1 MAPTMGSCLV
11 TEADVQEAFL
21 AAPPLIA
28 KQIMNLTVKQP
39 RWISDMYQTE
49 AFPLGNGAEMQ
60 QLILRG
66 MMPQVERG
74 FDKWKKISSNAGCE
88 PCAGPD
94 CSYNWTQFGG
104 TGIERKIMQLM
115 ERDFRSPTYCIKE
128 IQTTAHYEQIFGQIV
143 LNLYAQIAFFKEQNI
158 GFNYFT
164 SLLKKFVV
172 DSSGARPNPQ
182 NPYVYRPLGTSRIS
196 TLNIEILQQFYEYL
210 RVMPDAVPY
219 DNVNGSPIYAME
231 CSAQLLSRLYRDDP
245 SLRQDA
251 RFSGLANDLLM
262 KYNFMSTTQGM
273 FINAPILLPRRFAI
287 TPITGEPV
295 EILPYV
301 NGIPMEIGAF
311 TGINPD
317 WVNPAIATHEEVSLH
332 GKYPFKVMYLPT
344 AQTLG
349 QNTSFGPEMS
359 FMNAWQWVN
368 PLTVE
373 DPFRRVG
380 QFVTAATI
388 GLAPQYSE
396 AMFGILVERPKVGL
410 MATWLPEPSCPPTP
424 ADCDNTVPDVG
435 CPCPLILTSSIN
447 PVNGNSLLTLAT
459 PLSPVPEVDD
469 DIEFGID
476 TGGYI
481 TGTVES
487 VASDG
492 SAVEVSFPDGT
503 DLGTCD
509 QFTSIFCDN
518 TLGCSANVQ
527 MATAGATTW
536 TLILSNA
543 IKADTA
549 SDVVTLTYGN
559 GTQVNATVSS
569 VNMSTLTWVVDPTGT
584 LVDNVNGVVSICVP
598 TATDATCG
606 SCTGPSY
613 EQCET

>member
-1 MAPTMGSCLV
+1 MAPNMGSCLV

-28 KQIMNLTVKQP
+28 QEIMNLTVRQP

-74 FDKWKKISSNAGCE
+74 FDAWKKISSNAGCE

-115 ERDFRSPTYCIKE
+115 ERDFRSPSYCIKE

-143 LNLYAQIAFFKEQNI
+143 QNLYAQIAFFKEQNI

-172 DSSGARPNPQ
+172 DSSGAKPNPQ
-182 NPYVYRPLGTSRIS
+182 NPYVYRPLGTAKIS
-196 TLNIEILQQFYEYL
+196 TLNIEILQQFYEYM

-219 DNVNGSPIYAME
+219 DNVNGSPLYAME

-245 SLRQDA
+245 QLRQDV
-251 RFSGLANDLLM
+251 RFSGLSNDLVT
-262 KYNFMSTTQGM
+262 KYNFMSTTMGM
-273 FINAPILLPRRFAI
+273 FINAPILLPRRFRIAV
-287 TPITGEPV
+287 TTGEEI

-301 NGIPMEIGAF
+301 NNIPMEVGAF

-317 WVNPAIATHEEVSLH
+317 WVNPAIATHEEVSIH
-332 GKYPFKVMYLPT
+332 GKFPFKIMYMPT
-344 AQTLG
+344 AGTLG
-349 QNTSFGPEMS
+349 QNTSFGPEFD

-380 QFVTAATI
+380 QFVTSATI

-396 AMFGILVERPKVGL
+396 AMFGILVARPSVNL
-410 MATWLPEPSCPPTP
+410 MATFLPDAPCPPTP
-424 ADCDNTVPDVG
+424 VDCDNDVPAVG
-435 CPCPLILTSSIN
+435 CPCPLILTSQTN
-447 PVNGNSLLTLAT
+447 PVNGNTFLTFAT
-459 PLSPVPEVDD
+459 PLSPIPSVDD
-469 DIEFGID
+469 EIQLGID
-476 TGGYI
+476 TGGYVE
-481 TGTVES
+481 GTVES
-487 VASDG
+487 ISSDG
-492 SAVEVSFPDGT
+492 TAGEFSFPAGT
-503 DLGTCD
+503 YLGTCD

-527 MATAGATTW
+527 AAVAGATTW
-536 TLILSNA
+536 TLTLSNA

-549 SDVVTLTYGN
+549 ADVVTLTYGN

-598 TATDATCG
+598 TSTDATCG
-606 SCTGPSY
+606 SCSGPTF